1 MFSYGLIAIAHGKL
15 KSTCNIHVLKES
27 LNRVFHIYLLILLSL
42 AEMDERFREMDAE
55 WEEFQEFKEF
65 HRQKE
70 LHGRTSV
77 IEKPRNRMDNAEGK
91 KATLQHNE
99 ICFTQ

>member
-1 MFSYGLIAIAHGKL
+1 MSFWHFYF
-15 KSTCNIHVLKES
+15 KES
-27 LNRVFHIYLLILLSL
+27 LNRVFYIYLLILLSL

-99 ICFTQ
+99 ICFTQYEENEYRVLNHSYKF